1 MADEKTFLI
10 EVLTPSG
17 KALGMEVVGAIV
29 PLADGLMGFLPGR
42 APLIAQMGAGE
53 LVLRESPKVA
63 QRYFVSGGFAHMANG
78 RMSVLAE
85 ECQAA
90 SALDAKEA
98 NELLEQAKALPAD
111 DPVKRQRRKQ
121 FIAVAKARLKV
132 AESNL

>member
-1 MADEKTFLI
+1 
-10 EVLTPSG
+10 VLTPSG
-17 KALGMEVVGAIV
+17 KAVGVEVIGAVV

-53 LVLRESPKVA
+53 LVLREGPNVTH
-63 QRYFVSGGFAHMANG
+63 RYFVSGGFAHMAHG

-90 SALDAKEA
+90 SAVDPKMA
-98 NELLEQAKALPAD
+98 NELLEQAQALPTD
-111 DPVKRQRRKQ
+111 DPAQRQRRKQ
-121 FIAVAKARLKV
+121 AIAVAKARLKV